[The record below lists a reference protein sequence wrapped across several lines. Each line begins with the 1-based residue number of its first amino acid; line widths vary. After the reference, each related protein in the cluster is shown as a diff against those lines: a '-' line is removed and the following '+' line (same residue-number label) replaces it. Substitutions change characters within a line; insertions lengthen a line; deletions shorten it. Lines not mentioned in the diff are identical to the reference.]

1 MLPAIGLISAFICI
15 YLTGLPSIEIF
26 GLKLSIYT
34 LEAVFL
40 LCVGLVCLAK
50 SRLVIEKSIVLIF
63 LLYLSLF
70 MFFSKS
76 GFLNYTYLIIL
87 SSAIVSPFIAW
98 SGDLS
103 VNKQFIAKGIIF
115 SQCIPIFMLLAYVLD
130 IYTNGPRFI
139 ADPDLWNESSL
150 TFRITYGSVFAYQ
163 GFTMNPNA
171 SIFPFLVSMLLIK
184 KFEPKLLFTK
194 LQYLSLA
201 VIVLLTLATNSRG
214 NLVLLILV
222 LAFCYIS
229 WRSLLPFGL
238 LGIVIGVSG
247 GFLGDGLS
255 SYVANAVDRKL
266 SSGFVGRF
274 EKWGQAY
281 DLFYANPIFG
291 LGHDGFREVVGRGVE
306 NGWLELLANYGVI
319 GLFLF
324 CWYFLFVFCFRRSA
338 LCVPVIAIFSVMMIF
353 NSAFLWP
360 GTLVVLVFVASST
373 KISGVEMDDNTFH
386 HAPRAN

>member
-1 MLPAIGLISAFICI
+1 
-15 YLTGLPSIEIF
+15 
-26 GLKLSIYT
+26 
-34 LEAVFL
+34 
-40 LCVGLVCLAK
+40 
-50 SRLVIEKSIVLIF
+50 
-63 LLYLSLF
+63 
-70 MFFSKS
+70 
-76 GFLNYTYLIIL
+76 L

-103 VNKQFIAKGIIF
+103 VNKQFITKGIIF
-115 SQCIPIFMLLAYVLD
+115 SQCIPIFMLLAYLLD

-201 VIVLLTLATNSRG
+201 VIILLTLATNSRG
-214 NLVLLILV
+214 NLVLLILM

-247 GFLGDGLS
+247 SFLGDGLF
-255 SYVANAVDRKL
+255 SYVVNAVDRKL

-291 LGHDGFREVVGRGVE
+291 LGHDGFREMVGRGVE

-360 GTLVVLVFVASST
+360 GTLMVLVFVASRT